1 MPMIVTSL
9 STDRAMGLPAD
20 NLIRSRNLPMFIIL
34 ILAVLLSLGQL
45 PALAKPMAAPN
56 TEPLAAMPAAHFGP
70 AIKDSTAVVI
80 ARYRGYQLKG
90 PTDYMKGI
98 DAFYQVEKVLY
109 VKKGEKPLALKKP
122 ITIRYAF
129 HDGSACIPEEGWQ
142 FKQSMM
148 PVVGSQWILFLQKP
162 IGKEPN
168 KPYNT
173 YRGDWGRK
181 PATPENLEKI
191 KLPSP

>member
-1 MPMIVTSL
+1 MALPDDNPIRGGAVSILTALLLVACL
-9 STDRAMGLPAD
+9 SVFTLPA
-20 NLIRSRNLPMFIIL
+20 
-34 ILAVLLSLGQL
+34 V
-45 PALAKPMAAPN
+45 AKPMAAPN
-56 TEPLAAMPAAHFGP
+56 TEPMAPMPAAHFGP
-70 AIKDSTAVVI
+70 AIKDSTAVVVG
-80 ARYRGYQLKG
+80 RYRGYQLKG
-90 PTDYMKGI
+90 PADYMKGI

-129 HDGSACIPEEGWQ
+129 HDGSACLPEQGWQ

-148 PVVGSQWILFLQKP
+148 PVVGTQWILFLQKP
-162 IGKEPN
+162 IGKEAN

-181 PATPENLEKI
+181 PATPENLDKI
-191 KLPSP
+191 KLP

>member
-1 MPMIVTSL
+1 MPMIEMSL
-9 STDRAMGLPAD
+9 STDRAMGLGVARSGLPLPA
-20 NLIRSRNLPMFIIL
+20 LF
-34 ILAVLLSLGQL
+34 LSLLLFSLFSGFNTDV
-45 PALAKPMAAPN
+45 LAKPMPAPN
-56 TEPLAAMPAAHFGP
+56 TEPMAPMPAAHFGP

-129 HDGSACIPEEGWQ
+129 HDGSACMPEQGWQ

-148 PVVGSQWILFLQKP
+148 PVVGTQWILFLQKP
-162 IGKEPN
+162 IGKETN